1 MELQHSS
8 ETQHVDKG
16 HQTTVD
22 TEVTELEYN
31 FDKDIILNS
40 GLKLIA
46 IQLEYQSGGSGHI
59 ESTVED
65 KGEGPGSPDPPFIF
79 RPNWRPKGW
88 TLFFL
93 ETAPLSS
100 QGLDDCPPPLI
111 WRSGSGTQVYGL
123 LLELG
128 KRGVRGHFNLSPMW
142 NSITTIG
149 AQIKWPT
156 SQEKLSPV
164 HCNHY
169 IYTCK

>member
-79 RPNWRPKGW
+79 RPN
-88 TLFFL
+88 
-93 ETAPLSS
+93 
-100 QGLDDCPPPLI
+100 
-111 WRSGSGTQVYGL
+111 
-123 LLELG
+123 
-128 KRGVRGHFNLSPMW
+128 
-142 NSITTIG
+142 
-149 AQIKWPT
+149 
-156 SQEKLSPV
+156 
-164 HCNHY
+164 
-169 IYTCK
+169 

>member
-22 TEVTELEYN
+22 IEVTELEYN

-65 KGEGPGSPDPPFIF
+65 KGEGPGEPGSPPIF
-79 RPNWRPKGW
+79 LDQTEARRDEHCFFWRPPPSHLRVW
-88 TLFFL
+88 M
-93 ETAPLSS
+93 TAPPPYLKIWIRHSS
-100 QGLDDCPPPLI
+100 I
-111 WRSGSGTQVYGL
+111 WPSG
-123 LLELG
+123 
-128 KRGVRGHFNLSPMW
+128 
-142 NSITTIG
+142 
-149 AQIKWPT
+149 
-156 SQEKLSPV
+156 
-164 HCNHY
+164 
-169 IYTCK
+169 

>member
-46 IQLEYQSGGSGHI
+46 IQLEYQSGGSCHI

-65 KGEGPGSPDPPFIF
+65 KAEGSGEPGSPLYF
-79 RPNWRPKGW
+79 
-88 TLFFL
+88 
-93 ETAPLSS
+93 
-100 QGLDDCPPPLI
+100 
-111 WRSGSGTQVYGL
+111 
-123 LLELG
+123 
-128 KRGVRGHFNLSPMW
+128 
-142 NSITTIG
+142 
-149 AQIKWPT
+149 
-156 SQEKLSPV
+156 
-164 HCNHY
+164 
-169 IYTCK
+169 